1 MDKGTMKKRKKNYEK
16 NIDMKKRKKRKKGK
30 KKKKLCRR
38 QSRRHSCGIGQMA
51 GALRIDDVAS
61 MPTAAVGIGGGRC
74 ASDR

>member
-1 MDKGTMKKRKKNYEK
+1 VDKGTMKKI
-16 NIDMKKRKKRKKGK
+16 IDDVVKKRKKTMKENIAMK
-30 KKKKLCRR
+30 KKKT
-38 QSRRHSCGIGQMA
+38 SRRHSCGIGQMA